1 MIHLLAWPLRRSG
14 RAAPQESLRCLLTD
28 QPRSLQQFKTS
39 QKVGIEDRFG
49 AEKIQPAEP
58 FFPIIAASSHFL
70 STMR

>member
-39 QKVGIEDRFG
+39 QKV
-49 AEKIQPAEP
+49 
-58 FFPIIAASSHFL
+58 
-70 STMR
+70 